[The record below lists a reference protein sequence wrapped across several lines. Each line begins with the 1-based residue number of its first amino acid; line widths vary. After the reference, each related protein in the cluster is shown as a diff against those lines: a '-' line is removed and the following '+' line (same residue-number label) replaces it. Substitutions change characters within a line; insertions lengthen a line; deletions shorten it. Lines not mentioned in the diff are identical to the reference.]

1 MNSKKNLKY
10 IFGYLIVFLVVLMVG
25 NAYAQHEGGL
35 GEKKVH
41 LNIADSDKL
50 MMIEGMTEDL
60 AEEIIA
66 YREKVGFFKK
76 PEDLLKVPGITK
88 DIYNTLNPQTGSEGD
103 LFCIQK
109 EGDDDNDEYD
119 DDEEPILS
127 PSKC

>member
-1 MNSKKNLKY
+1 MNSKKKLKY
-10 IFGYLIVFLVVLMVG
+10 IFGYLIVFLVVLMMG

-60 AEEIIA
+60 AEAIIE
-66 YREKVGFFKK
+66 YREKVGFLKK

-88 DIYNTLNPQTGSEGD
+88 DIYDTLNPQTGSEGD

-109 EGDDDNDEYD
+109 EGDDDDDEY